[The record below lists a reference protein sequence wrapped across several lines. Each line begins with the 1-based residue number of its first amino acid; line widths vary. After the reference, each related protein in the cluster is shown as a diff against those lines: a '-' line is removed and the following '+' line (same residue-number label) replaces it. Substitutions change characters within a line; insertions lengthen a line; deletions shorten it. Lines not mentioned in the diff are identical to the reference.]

1 MKKRFLS
8 AFLALA
14 LCMGLA
20 VPAFAADSDA
30 AVSGTCGEST
40 TWSFDRATGTLT
52 IGGTGATNGWGG
64 DPRRDPVCPWQGLK
78 QEIRSVV
85 IEEGVTY
92 IGMSAFEGCANLTQ
106 ASIPQSVTGVGLAA
120 FSGTPW
126 LESQGEFAIVN
137 GVLLKYQGSAEKVV
151 IPDGVTYVNPAAF
164 AQNKTLTEAVIPEG
178 VTVLADSAF
187 DSCAN
192 LAQITFPGTLREV
205 GAYCFS
211 YTKWL
216 ENQRA
221 AGDFILAGPVLLKYQ
236 GEGGSVVIPDGVAY
250 VEEAAFTWSS
260 WFPFAEDLKLDTLT
274 VPTSMRDLNADL
286 AFFISTPK
294 SVSYQGTRDQWD
306 MVENTTWHDGVQVPV
321 YCAGEE
327 VPGEVPGETTAFTVS
342 VSNPDGGIPPMDNAE
357 FTLRNITE
365 EFFSGNR
372 VSEIHTDLTR
382 DEETETV
389 ELDNLPTLTVKGV
402 INICGIQTVSAAQ
415 EPWTQI
421 NLYAWSDPDGDGVY
435 DQQLFSFYPST
446 DSVNMVPLS
455 NPGPFSYGMID
466 YTDGGPI
473 YSRFIN
479 FNTDGMPT
487 SNPYSAGDIP
497 SSIIL
502 SGNYL
507 TWLFGPNTL
516 VQIQA
521 ATAGEYQDGSLVR
534 EESAPFYAYIPKDAA
549 AAPAFNDVPVWFRE
563 AVNWAA
569 ENGVTTGTSYYK
581 FSPDKDC
588 TQAQILT
595 FLWRAAQEP
604 RADTPCPVTLP
615 ASLNYAESALAWA
628 AEKGMIDGSLDP
640 KAPCTRA
647 QAVSYIWQALGKEE
661 AQVGSFP
668 DVDAGADYAAAVAW
682 AVENGV
688 TNGFDSGD
696 GTFQFRPGKVCSRG
710 EIAAFL
716 HRAYV
721 PEAKLNAR

>member
-20 VPAFAADSDA
+20 VPAFAADVGRDPLPRVSIDLPFGYTTTEKTDIYQIRHFHTVDTDDAFRATYIYDEEPIGEEIACTALPLGTHITINGISGISALPGEPAADGNVYYNYSVSVSAYSDPDKDG
-30 AVSGTCGEST
+30 VFDQRIFFGKLSGTVDGRGEY
-40 TWSFDRATGTLT
+40 
-52 IGGTGATNGWGG
+52 
-64 DPRRDPVCPWQGLK
+64 
-78 QEIRSVV
+78 SVV
-85 IEEGVTY
+85 
-92 IGMSAFEGCANLTQ
+92 SASENG
-106 ASIPQSVTGVGLAA
+106 P
-120 FSGTPW
+120 
-126 LESQGEFAIVN
+126 FAPPKN
-137 GVLLKYQGSAEKVV
+137 DDWSRHYTS
-151 IPDGVTYVNPAAF
+151 
-164 AQNKTLTEAVIPEG
+164 
-178 VTVLADSAF
+178 VLAMNAGFDYHDGDDRNAPCLVATTDILYQLFGPNTLIRVAASA
-187 DSCAN
+187 S
-192 LAQITFPGTLREV
+192 G
-205 GAYCFS
+205 
-211 YTKWL
+211 
-216 ENQRA
+216 A
-221 AGDFILAGPVLLKYQ
+221 AGSEP
-236 GEGGSVVIPDGVAY
+236 
-250 VEEAAFTWSS
+250 
-260 WFPFAEDLKLDTLT
+260 
-274 VPTSMRDLNADL
+274 
-286 AFFISTPK
+286 
-294 SVSYQGTRDQWD
+294 
-306 MVENTTWHDGVQVPV
+306 
-321 YCAGEE
+321 EE
-327 VPGEVPGETTAFTVS
+327 VICFRLIDDTAAPPAITVS
-342 VSNPDGGIPPMDNAE
+342 VSNPDDDIAPMDNAE

-365 EFFSGNR
+365 EFFPDNR
-372 VSEIHTDLTR
+372 LSAIHTDFTR
-382 DEETETV
+382 DEEPVTV

-402 INICGIQTVSAAQ
+402 INICGIQTVSDGQ
-415 EPWTQI
+415 KPWDGVY
-421 NLYAWSDPDGDGVY
+421 LSAWSDPDGDGVY

-534 EESAPFYAYIPKDAA
+534 EESTPFYAYIPKDAT
-549 AAPAFNDVPVWFRE
+549 AAPAFNDVPAWFRE

-604 RADTPCPVTLP
+604 RTDTPCPVTLP

-661 AQVGSFP
+661 AQAGSFP